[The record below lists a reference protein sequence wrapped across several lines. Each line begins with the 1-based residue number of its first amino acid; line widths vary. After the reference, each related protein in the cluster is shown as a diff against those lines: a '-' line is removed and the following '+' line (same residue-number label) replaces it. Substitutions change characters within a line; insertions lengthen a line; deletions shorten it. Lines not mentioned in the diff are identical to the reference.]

1 MSSTV
6 RRDGSDRLK
15 LLLWYW
21 GRRGG
26 GAQFALGLA
35 YALCARSDVALDASF
50 SRFVE
55 TERELRRILPKAG
68 FLPTYRSAAELPA
81 TVWRLPVA
89 IADLVARA
97 RRSDAVLCAMPHL
110 WQPPALL
117 ALTRVGVPFIPV
129 IHDAAAHLGESRL
142 VWFWQ
147 HLGAFSRAAAIIAL
161 SQHVAET
168 LRKRAVSAPI
178 HVMSLPPVFAASP
191 LREHLPLRHDGVARV
206 RFLFFG
212 RFLPYKGLDLL
223 RDAFQLVQAATN
235 RATLQVAGHGALDR
249 CAPGLRHLPGV
260 VVEERWIAEDEIPAL
275 ISGADV
281 VVLPY
286 REASQSGVVPQATAL
301 GKPVIVTPVGGLPEQ
316 IPPEAGLITKG
327 VDATS
332 LADAMLAMLDPALF
346 DRLTAGAR
354 RYAEADPWARFA
366 DELLGIVR
374 SVVGDRAHSGR
385 RACPNTAS
393 VAG

>member
-6 RRDGSDRLK
+6 RRDGSNRLK
-15 LLLWYW
+15 ILLWYW

-35 YALCARSDVALDASF
+35 NALCARSDVALDATL
-50 SRFVE
+50 SRFIE
-55 TERELRRILPKAG
+55 TEQQLRRILPDAG
-68 FLPTYRSAAELPA
+68 FRLTYRSAAELPA
-81 TVWRLPVA
+81 TLWRLPVA

-97 RRSDAVLCAMPHL
+97 RRSDAVLCAMPHV
-110 WQPPALL
+110 WQPPALI

-129 IHDAAAHLGESRL
+129 IHDAAAHLGEPRL
-142 VWFWQ
+142 LWDWQ

-168 LRKRAVSAPI
+168 LRKRAVAAPI

-191 LREHLPLRHDGVARV
+191 LREHLPLRQEEVASV

-223 RDAFQLVQAATN
+223 RDAFRLVRTATN
-235 RATLQVAGHGALDR
+235 RATLQIAGHGALDR
-249 CAPGLRHLPGV
+249 CAPGLRDLPGV

-275 ISGADV
+275 MCGANV

-286 REASQSGVVPQATAL
+286 REASQSGVVPQALAL

-332 LADAMLAMLDPALF
+332 LADAMLAMLDPVVF
-346 DRLTAGAR
+346 NGLTAGAR
-354 RYAEADPWARFA
+354 RHAEADPWARFA
-366 DELLGIVR
+366 DELVGIVR
-374 SVVGDRAHSGR
+374 SVIGGSE
-385 RACPNTAS
+385 ACGAS
-393 VAG
+393 

>member
-6 RRDGSDRLK
+6 RGDACDRLR

-35 YALCARSDVALDASF
+35 KALCARSDVALDASL
-50 SRFVE
+50 SSFVE
-55 TERELRRILPKAG
+55 TERELRRLLPGAG
-68 FLPTYRSAAELPA
+68 FCRTYRSAAELPTA
-81 TVWRLPVA
+81 LWRLPKA
-89 IADLVARA
+89 IGDLLARA
-97 RRSDAVLCAMPHL
+97 RRSHAVLCAMPHL

-117 ALTRVGVPFIPV
+117 ALNRLGIPFIPV
-129 IHDAAAHLGESRL
+129 IHDGAAHLGESRL
-142 VWFWQ
+142 VWAWQ

-168 LRKRAVSAPI
+168 LRKRAVRAPI
-178 HVMSLPPVFAASP
+178 HVMSLPPLFAAGP
-191 LREHLPLRHDGVARV
+191 LREHLPLRQEEVAGV

-212 RFLPYKGLDLL
+212 RFLPYKGLDRL
-223 RDAFQLVQAATN
+223 RDAFRLVRTATN
-235 RATLQVAGHGALDR
+235 RATLHIAGSGSLDR
-249 CAPGLRHLPGV
+249 YAPGLRGLPGV

-275 ISGADV
+275 MCEADV

-286 REASQSGVVPQATAL
+286 REASQSGVIPQAIAL

-316 IPPEAGLITKG
+316 IPPGAGLITKG

-332 LADAMLAMLDPALF
+332 LADAMLAMLDPVVLN
-346 DRLTAGAR
+346 RLTAGAR
-354 RYAEADPWARFA
+354 RHAKADLWARFA
-366 DELLGIVR
+366 DELVGIVR
-374 SVVGDRAHSGR
+374 SVIGNSEAARAS
-385 RACPNTAS
+385 
-393 VAG
+393 